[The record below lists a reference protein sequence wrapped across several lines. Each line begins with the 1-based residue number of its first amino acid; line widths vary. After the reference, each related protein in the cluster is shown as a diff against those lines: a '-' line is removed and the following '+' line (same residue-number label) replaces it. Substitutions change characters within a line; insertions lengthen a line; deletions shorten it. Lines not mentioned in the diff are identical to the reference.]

1 MSVLTPG
8 YILEISET
16 TLLINGHSMPFSGV
30 VEDGVDALLEQLS
43 QLTQSGGAPGGLGIV
58 IKDSRPGGLG
68 EVSRT
73 IPSGSAVTLD
83 MFAPA
88 VPVVHNRPEAA
99 RTAEAEELAP
109 SRPPQAF
116 EAPVVSTPAV
126 VAPASVQAALPE
138 PEPAAD
144 DLREI
149 SLPVAPTR
157 AEPTPAMSPFA
168 RLAQAAPAQAA
179 AAPAMPVATS
189 VAPAQQRRLEAPQQG
204 MAAPRVNDAPV
215 PAPGTP
221 DSQSRAV
228 QQSPAPVDQG
238 AASPEVADVVVKGLE
253 PAADEIDFQSIFKDD
268 DPIIDEGIRTPIGRA
283 ITSRQRKEGFSL
295 KSNARIEVERRRE
308 RKRKVI
314 YGTVAAITLVAA
326 LRIVG
331 AVMAGPSG
339 DYAAICVDARTMER
353 QPNAV
358 CSTNSNP
365 FVQTVYFGVGQT
377 VPGVGGKAQG
387 GTPEKPL
394 DPRSVN
400 TEVAEG
406 REGVVLDGGEVK

>member
-16 TLLINGHSMPFSGV
+16 SLLINGHSMPFSGG
-30 VEDGVDALLEQLS
+30 VEDGVEALLEQLS
-43 QLTQSGGAPGGLGIV
+43 QLTLSGDAPGGLGIV

-73 IPSGSAVTLD
+73 IPSGSAVTLE
-83 MFAPA
+83 MFAPEVPA
-88 VPVVHNRPEAA
+88 VPDHPAA
-99 RTAEAEELAP
+99 TWPAETASSVLAQAPRDEVTEVLAP
-109 SRPPQAF
+109 TVA
-116 EAPVVSTPAV
+116 
-126 VAPASVQAALPE
+126 APASAS
-138 PEPAAD
+138 PAPAPSED
-144 DLREI
+144 ESNERPL
-149 SLPVAPTR
+149 LAVPAPV
-157 AEPTPAMSPFA
+157 EPTPILSPFA
-168 RLAQAAPAQAA
+168 RLAQAEPTQVA
-179 AAPAMPVATS
+179 AAPVMPT
-189 VAPAQQRRLEAPQQG
+189 APSAAPVQQIPQGVAQQHRTAPLAH
-204 MAAPRVNDAPV
+204 AAPSPGPGAPDG
-215 PAPGTP
+215 PLQAL
-221 DSQSRAV
+221 
-228 QQSPAPVDQG
+228 QQSAAPVDQVT
-238 AASPEVADVVVKGLE
+238 ASPDSADKDVKGLE

-308 RKRKVI
+308 RKRKVV
-314 YGTVAAITLVAA
+314 YGTVAAVTLVAA

-339 DYAAICVDARTMER
+339 DYAAICVDARTMQR

-365 FVQTVYFGVGQT
+365 FAQTVYFGVGQT

-387 GTPEKPL
+387 GTAEKPV

-400 TEVAEG
+400 AEVPEG